1 MIVGFHKTPMATI
14 YRLRILAFSFL
25 LSLFIAAI
33 GLSFLIRERQ
43 KYDATLINIVG
54 RQRMLAQKMT
64 LEAVLVQTFPQAG
77 YRQALR
83 NTTYESFEKTLIA
96 LTEGGQ
102 IALPTGETFIAQP
115 SSDVDIQEQL
125 QGIHNIWGEIEQS
138 IHIVI
143 KEDSQS
149 DDINSNVEK
158 IISLTPRLILEL
170 DKAVGLYEIASNRNI
185 ARLQTLQVIFLAAAI
200 LILAA
205 IIMITNRRV
214 LRPIQSL
221 GETATR
227 IGKGDFKTSV
237 TVSGL
242 DEINLLA
249 KNMDNMREKLRTAMQ
264 TQTALVALSQ
274 CHLKATEQEKAIAC
288 AVRTAAQVLEADY
301 SAVALLDPDDRL
313 ILRAAWGQATKRV
326 IGTELEQGDKSQTGY
341 TILREEPVLVQDYS
355 QLTEFSVPPLVSQYK
370 ISSGLSVPMLS
381 RGKVIGA
388 MLAHS
393 KTPCHFNQ
401 EAIPI
406 LSLIANQTAITV
418 DKIRLQDETRQLAFT
433 DELTGL
439 YNRRHFIKLA
449 NTEVDRAFR
458 YKHSLAFMIFDL
470 DRFKKV
476 NDTYGHPA
484 GDQVLKTVVSLARRE
499 LREIDL
505 FARYGGE
512 EFVILLPETGR
523 RGARAIA
530 ERLRKR
536 IAQTPI
542 TVAQEKISITISLG
556 VSILSPDCSNLTDL
570 IEASDKALYT
580 AKETGRNKTIFAGS
594 YNGRK
599 HESYSI
605 FHRSRT

>member
-1 MIVGFHKTPMATI
+1 MATI

-25 LSLFIAAI
+25 LSLFIAAV

-43 KYDATLINIVG
+43 KYDAALINIVG

-102 IALPTGETFIAQP
+102 IALLTGETLTVHPP
-115 SSDVDIQEQL
+115 SDAEIQEQL
-125 QGIHNIWGEIEQS
+125 QVIHGGWKEIDQA
-138 IHIVI
+138 IHIVL
-143 KEDSQS
+143 EENPQS
-149 DDINSNVEK
+149 GELNAGIEK
-158 IISLTPRLILEL
+158 IIGLTPRLILEL

-185 ARLQTLQVIFLAAAI
+185 AQLQTLQVIFLAAAI

-221 GETATR
+221 GDAATR
-227 IGKGDFKTSV
+227 IGKGDLNTSV
-237 TVSGL
+237 AVRGL
-242 DEINLLA
+242 QEISLLA
-249 KNMDNMREKLRTAMQ
+249 KNLDNMREKLRTTMQ

-274 CHLKATEQEKAIAC
+274 CHLKVTGQEKAIEC
-288 AVRTAAQVLEADY
+288 AVRIAAQVLEADY

-313 ILRAAWGQATKRV
+313 ILRAAWGQDTKRV
-326 IGTELEQGDKSQTGY
+326 IGMELEQGDKSQTGY

-393 KTPCHFNQ
+393 KTPRHFNQ

-418 DKIRLQDETRQLAFT
+418 DKIRLHDETRQLAFT

-476 NDTYGHPA
+476 NDAYGHPA
-484 GDQVLKTVVSLARRE
+484 GDQVLKTVVSLAGRE

-556 VSILSPDCSNLTDL
+556 VSTLSSRCNNLADL
-570 IEASDKALYT
+570 IEASDKALYI
-580 AKETGRNKTIFAGS
+580 AKETGRNKTIFAS
-594 YNGRK
+594 SK
-599 HESYSI
+599 
-605 FHRSRT
+605 

>member
-1 MIVGFHKTPMATI
+1 MATI
-14 YRLRILAFSFL
+14 YRLRIIAFSFL
-25 LSLFIAAI
+25 LSLFLAAI
-33 GLSFLIRERQ
+33 LLSFIILDRQ
-43 KYDATLINIVG
+43 QYDASLINIVG
-54 RQRMLAQKMT
+54 RQRMLTQQMT

-102 IALPTGETFIAQP
+102 IALPTGETLIVQP
-115 SSDVDIQEQL
+115 ANDAEIQKQL
-125 QGIHNIWGEIEQS
+125 LVIHNNWAEIDQA
-138 IHIVI
+138 IHIVL
-143 KEDSQS
+143 EE
-149 DDINSNVEK
+149 NSRSGELNAGIEK
-158 IISLTPRLILEL
+158 IIGLTPRLILEL
-170 DKAVGLYEIASNRNI
+170 DKAVRLYETASNRNI
-185 ARLQTLQVIFLAAAI
+185 ARLQTLQVILLAAAI

-221 GETATR
+221 GESATR
-227 IGKGDFKTSV
+227 IGKGDLKTSV

-249 KNMDNMREKLRTAMQ
+249 ENMDNMRDKLRTAMQ
-264 TQTALVALSQ
+264 TQTALVSLSQ
-274 CHLKATEQEKAIAC
+274 CHLKVTEEDKAIEC
-288 AVRTAAQVLEADY
+288 AVRIAAQVLEVDY
-301 SAVALLDPDDRL
+301 SAVALLDPDNRL
-313 ILRAAWGQATKRV
+313 ILRAAWGPATKRV

-341 TILREEPVLVQDYS
+341 TILREEPVLVQDYK

-418 DKIRLQDETRQLAFT
+418 DKIRLHDETRQLAFT

-439 YNRRHFIKLA
+439 YNRRHFINLA
-449 NTEVDRAFR
+449 EREVDRAIR
-458 YKHSLAFMIFDL
+458 YKNSLAFIMFDL

-476 NDTYGHPA
+476 NDSYGHPT
-484 GDQVLKTVVSLARRE
+484 GDQVLKTVTSLARRE

-536 IAQTPI
+536 IAQTQI
-542 TVAQEKISITISLG
+542 TAAQEKISITISLG
-556 VSILSPDCSNLTDL
+556 VSTLSSRCNNLANL

-580 AKETGRNKTIFAGS
+580 AKETGRDRTIFAGS
-594 YNGRK
+594 
-599 HESYSI
+599 
-605 FHRSRT
+605 